1 MKKLETVVAIV
12 AFSTAYSVWADST
25 VETARLLNI
34 PGSSQEMLAANDGGA
49 GPNLSVSEGKSV
61 FSNSLKDEVVGI
73 SPQVGMV
80 SYADA
85 SGAYRSRAAAGL
97 LADFNATPLIA
108 PEMKDFFLGVTTGGF
123 YSHQGSNA
131 SNFFGSV
138 SNDASGGGNL
148 AVLPMDLKVG
158 YHLTDKLRVSVHGGG
173 NLTYRS
179 VAESASFGNNST
191 GTSSAWSFLPNTGA
205 DVEVALTNEISVE
218 ARPDVSFAPGGTSL
232 FMGTVGVVA
241 PLSL

>member
-1 MKKLETVVAIV
+1 MKKILAVVVISALTSASIV
-12 AFSTAYSVWADST
+12 
-25 VETARLLNI
+25 
-34 PGSSQEMLAANDGGA
+34 LAGEEGA
-49 GPNLSVSEGKSV
+49 GPNLSVHEGKSV
-61 FSNSLKDEVVGI
+61 FSDSLKDEVIGI

-80 SYADA
+80 SYADS

-108 PEMKDFFLGVTTGGF
+108 PELKDFFLGVTTGGF
-123 YSHQGSNA
+123 YSHTGSNA

-138 SNDASGGGNL
+138 SDDASGGSNL
-148 AVLPMDLKVG
+148 VVLPMDLKVG
-158 YHLTDKLRVSVHGGG
+158 YHVTDKLRLSVHGGG

-179 VAESASFGNNST
+179 VAQAATFGSNST

-205 DVEVALTNEISVE
+205 DVEVAITNEISLA

-232 FMGTVGVVA
+232 FMGSVGVVA